1 MKKKSKVPI
10 LKEDIILIVE
20 GNSDYKFIERLK
32 SLYTNK
38 FNIEVQNA
46 KSGTKIIKKY
56 KDSKKIHP
64 EKRTIVLYDLDNK
77 TTVEEIKTTYKYNGL
92 KLDSSNLYFINPK
105 IEFLFTL
112 WHEKRAY
119 TIVTDEQYQQLIKKV
134 YGIENYDKKC
144 GTINENNEDYYNRK
158 SGINTRVL
166 KTIKIKS

>member
-1 MKKKSKVPI
+1 MYSTNYNI
-10 LKEDIILIVE
+10 DI
-20 GNSDYKFIERLK
+20 K
-32 SLYTNK
+32 
-38 FNIEVQNA
+38 NA

-77 TTVEEIKTTYKYNGL
+77 TTVKEIKTTYKYNGL

-119 TIVTDEQYQQLIKKV
+119 TIVTDEQYQELIKKV
-134 YGIENYDKKC
+134 YGIENYEKSAEQLTKIMKII
-144 GTINENNEDYYNRK
+144 TIEKVELILEYLKQLKLNRDSKELPSTNFEDLFNLLFEK
-158 SGINTRVL
+158 EE
-166 KTIKIKS
+166 

>member
-56 KDSKKIHP
+56 AM
-64 EKRTIVLYDLDNK
+64 L
-77 TTVEEIKTTYKYNGL
+77 
-92 KLDSSNLYFINPK
+92 
-105 IEFLFTL
+105 
-112 WHEKRAY
+112 
-119 TIVTDEQYQQLIKKV
+119 
-134 YGIENYDKKC
+134 
-144 GTINENNEDYYNRK
+144 
-158 SGINTRVL
+158 
-166 KTIKIKS
+166 